1 MTWIADL
8 RSALARDTPAW
19 QPARTSLSGLTEVE
33 LQRLG
38 AYNAERARG
47 LVHTDEWQ
55 AAMAAL
61 QARFNAGVGG

>member
-1 MTWIADL
+1 MSRGWFRTQAPGEPIRL
-8 RSALARDTPAW
+8 PA
-19 QPARTSLSGLTEVE
+19 SGLTEVE

-38 AYNAERARG
+38 TYNAERARG